1 MLCVPCVGHTNTHT
15 VLCKGAAYP
24 LLLRP
29 KGNWLLKHSL
39 EALTLE
45 KLGDSAQRSATQIL
59 ETVVGITKRE
69 PGNNKSPTIGSG
81 TERKQT
87 PGPAEE
93 KCRARH
99 ISNCGFSKRELLL

>member
-1 MLCVPCVGHTNTHT
+1 MFAEWQAVGPCQGISNQKTVTHPEMLCVPCVGHTNTHT

-59 ETVVGITKRE
+59 ETVV
-69 PGNNKSPTIGSG
+69 
-81 TERKQT
+81 
-87 PGPAEE
+87 
-93 KCRARH
+93 
-99 ISNCGFSKRELLL
+99 